1 MKRAVV
7 YIHGK
12 GGSAAEAEHYRPLFP
27 DADVIGFDYRSETPW
42 EAEEEFPAF
51 FETVGQTH
59 GPVSLVAV
67 SIGAW
72 LAMQAGIAPR
82 IDRAYLISP
91 VLDMEAMIGNLL
103 AAEGLTEKELEERG
117 TVPTAFGEDLSWRYL
132 SYVRAHPV
140 VWDVPTA
147 VLAGGRDVLTPRAAA
162 EAFARDHRAELT
174 VMEDGE
180 HWFHTGEQMRF
191 LDAWIENNETK
202 RGPG

>member
-27 DADVIGFDYRSETPW
+27 DAEVIGFDYRSETPW

-132 SYVRAHPV
+132 S
-140 VWDVPTA
+140 
-147 VLAGGRDVLTPRAAA
+147 
-162 EAFARDHRAELT
+162 
-174 VMEDGE
+174 
-180 HWFHTGEQMRF
+180 
-191 LDAWIENNETK
+191 
-202 RGPG
+202 